1 MNFIALP
8 RQSRHAEEGGS
19 LLVCLGV
26 IFLTA
31 LIVGGALF
39 LTQGVARNATR
50 TQIRSTAVQMGLGAL
65 DMAYASWRQIAREKW
80 GGHPTTND
88 LVAIKKA
95 VMGDFNN
102 AAGYSIS
109 NITVTAVTPQLTP
122 IPGSTPPVA
131 GFGPSNLTQ
140 SYYYLATIDV
150 AATNLGKPMT
160 TRVRRIFEKEI
171 LSPWDYAIFY
181 DDDLELH
188 PGPAQTITGWVHT
201 NGALYTGHSSLTFGS
216 RVTNVR
222 GWTVGFMAGDGQHPS
237 DTPASPYYQADIPPA
252 KDTNHQPFGIDPWA
266 IFAARRTDGSN
277 DGWLELIKRPV
288 PDGSGGVKPD
298 NKADARYF
306 NQADIRILVDGSN
319 NVVMTDKSGAVI
331 NASSTGK
338 GAQLYNAFKNAVA
351 TNGSLQDNREATT
364 VRLVTLDISKITSA
378 VNASPSALNFNGIV
392 YIADTSAGINGAT
405 PRRGVKLI
413 NASVMPSSGLALVS
427 ENPIY
432 LRGNVNTGPSNP
444 PSNTSSDFSQPTSSG
459 YNREPVLIAADS
471 INILSEAWNDS
482 SSTGA
487 LSGRKATNTTV
498 NAALLAGIVPTGTVG
513 NNYSGGA
520 ENFPRFLEDWGGVN
534 FTYYGSIVCL
544 YDSEQAKGIWGK
556 SNVYNAPARQWY
568 FDTMLRQRPPPGT
581 LTTTNFL
588 KARWWTE

>member
-1 MNFIALP
+1 MKITVLSRHP
-8 RQSRHAEEGGS
+8 RQAEEGGS

-50 TQIRSTAVQMGLGAL
+50 TEIRSTAVQMGLGAL
-65 DMAYASWRQIAREKW
+65 DMAYASWRQTAREKW
-80 GGHPTTND
+80 AGHPTTDD
-88 LVAIKKA
+88 LSTIKKA
-95 VMGDFNN
+95 VIADFNN
-102 AAGYSIS
+102 AAGYSLT
-109 NITVTAVTPQLTP
+109 NINVTAVTPQLVP
-122 IPGSTPPVA
+122 IPGSTAPVA
-131 GFGPSNLTQ
+131 GFGPNNLTQ
-140 SYYYLATIDV
+140 SYYYLATVDV
-150 AATNLGKPMT
+150 AATSLGKPIT
-160 TRVRRIFEKEI
+160 TKVRRIFEKEI

-181 DDDLELH
+181 DDDLEIH

-222 GWTVGFMAGDGQHPS
+222 GWTVGFMAGDGQHPKE
-237 DTPASPYYQADIPPA
+237 TPVSPYYQADIPPA

-266 IFAARRTDGSN
+266 IFAARNPNGSN
-277 DGWLELIKRPV
+277 EGWLELIKRPV
-288 PDGSGGVKPD
+288 PGVLDK
-298 NKADARYF
+298 KTDARYF
-306 NQADIRILVDGSN
+306 NQADIRILVDNGN
-319 NVVMTDKSGAVI
+319 NLVMTDQSGVVI

-338 GAQLYNAFKNAVA
+338 SAQLYNAFKTAVT

-364 VRLVTLDISKITSA
+364 VRLVTLDISKITNA

-392 YIADTSAGINGAT
+392 YIADTSAGIDGAT

-413 NASVMPSSGLALVS
+413 NAAVMPSGGLAVVS
-427 ENPIY
+427 ENPVY
-432 LRGNVNTGPSNP
+432 LQGNVNTGPSNP
-444 PSNTSSDFSQPTSSG
+444 PSNTSGNFSQPTSSG
-459 YNREPVLIAADS
+459 YTRQPVLIAGDS

-482 SSTGA
+482 KSTGD

-520 ENFPRFLEDWGGVN
+520 ENFPRFLEDWDGVN
-534 FTYYGSIVCL
+534 LTYYGSIVCL
-544 YDSEQAKGIWGK
+544 YDSDQAKGVWGK
-556 SNVYNAPARQWY
+556 SSVYNPPKRQWY
-568 FDTMLRQRPPPGT
+568 FDTLLRQHPPPGT